1 VKTLRRFQIGGLVI
15 RKMPLGDCRPLSRK
29 EIDSIFEN

>member
-1 VKTLRRFQIGGLVI
+1 VKVLRRFQIGGLVL

-29 EIDSIFEN
+29 EIDEIFGA

>member
-1 VKTLRRFQIGGLVI
+1 LVL